1 MKKEL
6 NNIMAVDSKS
16 EFPKRYHPMV
26 VTLHWLVAILILAT
40 ALLARGG
47 EGGRGRFR
55 PGSQPPDQPGPA
67 QQNNFPQQGFPPPG
81 DNGRPPQTLAGFPII
96 GIHMVLGASI
106 ILLLLIR
113 LIARWG
119 TQHPEWASTGNALLD
134 KVGGLTHFGLYL
146 LGFLMPITGIVLAYQ
161 RNEIARVFGIGAVAA
176 GNGFRRGGFSLGMF
190 HGLVWILLLLLIALH
205 VGAAL
210 YHQFFKKDN
219 LLGRMW
225 YGN

>member
-1 MKKEL
+1 
-6 NNIMAVDSKS
+6 
-16 EFPKRYHPMV
+16 
-26 VTLHWLVAILILAT
+26 
-40 ALLARGG
+40 
-47 EGGRGRFR
+47 
-55 PGSQPPDQPGPA
+55 
-67 QQNNFPQQGFPPPG
+67 
-81 DNGRPPQTLAGFPII
+81 
-96 GIHMVLGASI
+96 
-106 ILLLLIR
+106 
-113 LIARWG
+113 
-119 TQHPEWASTGNALLD
+119 
-134 KVGGLTHFGLYL
+134 LTHFGLYL